1 MVLDFQN
8 IPFIFGSGL
17 NTSMHP
23 TQIPIGQLLEF
34 ENGYFAKGGAISK
47 RNGYSVLDS
56 AILGSVDFI
65 DNAVATAIYN
75 NTDLLLFDVNNVF
88 SYIPSMQKWIDRG
101 SCTALQVTNSTVF
114 VDSSQQFNPD
124 VAIDSNGILL
134 YAWQTDDNGINYSMM
149 DSTSLVQIATNKP
162 MATIGMNPQ
171 CINYEN
177 YIATVF
183 ETNDG
188 RIQLGIVAPSAPN
201 TANVYTLVSDN
212 SLSFPN
218 FSAATQ
224 DGYLYVAYNSESG
237 QVKINKY
244 NNVFANVNTI
254 TVSVTVGINASQAI
268 SLFALGNNKL
278 NLSFVSSSGAL
289 YSYTYHNDIET
300 NNALINASGFT
311 IEHLTGI
318 QKDNIITLYA
328 DNITGDRPIVYTQ
341 NIDVDNLTLDSYT
354 EFARAVSLASKPFEY
369 SNRQYILVAFDT
381 PLQPTYF
388 ILNNL
393 GEVVAKLVPGIA
405 GGQRNGLTN
414 VINSSDGYILA
425 FEKLGAIVS
434 QDGTFANSGISTSTL
449 NFNTNYAHTM
459 LNQSLYI
466 TGGVL
471 QQYDG
476 NSVTEQGFNYF
487 PEDIN
492 SLSSS
497 AGNID
502 NGTYSWQFTYE
513 WTDNTGKVER
523 SAPSPELTLTLN
535 QTTNS
540 VTFAIPTLTLTK
552 KNNVRLVVYRTRNA
566 LTGDPLL
573 YRVSNVINPILND
586 PTVDYVPFTDTLND
600 SDIDAND
607 ILYCSPDTQGQL
619 IQLENLSAPN
629 CNLITSYKN
638 RLFIAGTD
646 NPNVLSYSKTVVT
659 GEAVAFNDLF
669 TLNMDPKGG
678 AITALAVL
686 DSNIIIFKES
696 SMFLL
701 SGLGPTN
708 TGAQNDFQDPQMI
721 ASDIGCI
728 EPNSICLVSSLGLF
742 FKSTKG
748 LWLLNRTL
756 QTEWIGSAV
765 DNFSSQIIVSADQIP
780 GTTQVRFTC
789 QDGPAL
795 VYDYYW
801 KQWGTYTNHIAVDAG
816 IYNDQYYFVKSNGII
831 NIETINHYIDDTIPI
846 NMKITTG
853 WLSFAGIENY
863 QKVNSFMILGDY
875 IGPHKL
881 NVSTAYD
888 GAAFT
893 FQRTIDTTDI
903 FNISTYGVTNVFGD
917 LNDNNTPYGGT
928 FADENFRVIMSQ
940 RCSRIMIKIEE
951 VDVDSPSAAVT
962 LIGLNIKVGQKKGLT
977 RVPAN
982 QQF

>member
-8 IPFIFGSGL
+8 IPFAFGSGL
-17 NTSMHP
+17 NTSVTP
-23 TQIPIGQLLEF
+23 TAIPVGQLLEF
-34 ENGYFAKGGAISK
+34 ENGFFEKGGAISK
-47 RNGYSVLDS
+47 RNGYTTLDKS
-56 AILGSVDFI
+56 ILGTTDFI
-65 DNAVATAIYN
+65 NNAVATAIYN
-75 NTDLLLFDVNNVF
+75 NSDLLVFDTNNVY
-88 SYIPSMQKWIDRG
+88 SYIPSMEKWINRG
-101 SCTALQVTNSTVF
+101 SCTAVEVTNSTVF

-134 YAWQTDDNGINYSMM
+134 YAWQTDDGGINYSMM
-149 DSTSLVQIATNKP
+149 DSVSLVQIATNKP

-177 YIATVF
+177 YIATFF
-183 ETNDG
+183 ETDDG
-188 RIQLGIVAPSAPN
+188 RIQLGIVAPSSPN
-201 TANVYTLVSDN
+201 TSNVYTLVSDN
-212 SLSFPN
+212 SLTFPN
-218 FSAATQ
+218 FSATTQ
-224 DGYLYVAYNSESG
+224 DGYLYVAYNSDAG

-244 NNVFANVNTI
+244 NNVFATVAII
-254 TVSVTVGINASQAI
+254 TVSPTLGINAAQAI
-268 SLFALGNNKL
+268 NLMALGDHKINV
-278 NLSFVSSSGAL
+278 SFVSSSGVL
-289 YSYTYHNDIET
+289 RSYTYQNDVET
-300 NNALINASGFT
+300 NSAVVNASGIT
-311 IEHLTGI
+311 IEHLTGY
-318 QKDNIITLYA
+318 QVNNIITLYA
-328 DNITGDRPIVYTQ
+328 DNLTEDRPIVYTQ
-341 NIDVDNLTLDSYT
+341 SIDVDNLTIDSYT
-354 EFARAVSLASKPFEY
+354 EFARAVSLASKPFTY
-369 SNRQYILVAFDT
+369 ADRQYVMVAFDT

-388 ILNNL
+388 ILNDVA
-393 GEVVAKLVPGIA
+393 EVVAKLVPGVA
-405 GGQRNGLTN
+405 GGVRQGLTN
-414 VINSSDGYILA
+414 VINVDDSYILA

-434 QDGTFANSGISTSTL
+434 QDGTFANSGISTSNL

-466 TGGVL
+466 TGGIL

-492 SLSSS
+492 YLTSA
-497 AGNID
+497 AGNIS

-523 SAPSPELTLTLN
+523 SAPSPAVTLTLN

-540 VTFAIPTLTLTK
+540 ITFAIPTLTLTK
-552 KNNVRLVVYRTRNA
+552 KDNVRLVVYRTRNA

-573 YRVSNVINPILND
+573 YRVTNVINPTLND
-586 PTVDYVPFTDTLND
+586 PTVDYIPFTDTFND
-600 SDIDAND
+600 TSIDAND

-619 IQLENLSAPN
+619 ITLENLPAPN
-629 CNLITSYKN
+629 CNLIVSYKN

-646 NPNVLSYSKTVVT
+646 NPNQLSYSKTVVT
-659 GEAVAFNDLF
+659 GEAIAFNDLF

-678 AITALAVL
+678 PISALAIL

-696 SMFLL
+696 TMYLL

-728 EPNSICLVSSLGLF
+728 EPNSIVLVSSLGLF

-748 LWLLNRTL
+748 IWLLNRTL
-756 QTEWIGSAV
+756 QTEWIGSSV
-765 DNFSSQIIVSADQIP
+765 DNFSSQVIVSADQVP
-780 GTTQVRFTC
+780 GTNQVRFTC
-789 QDGPAL
+789 SDGPAL

-801 KQWGTYTNHIAVDAG
+801 KQWGTYTNHIAIDAG
-816 IYNDQYYFVKSNGII
+816 IWNSNYYFIRSNGTI
-831 NIETINHYIDDTIPI
+831 NLETPNHYIDDTTPI
-846 NMKITTG
+846 NIKITTG

-888 GAAFT
+888 GASFT
-893 FQRTIDTTDI
+893 FQRTIDTTTIFDI
-903 FNISTYGVTNVFGD
+903 NVFGQQ
-917 LNDNNTPYGGT
+917 NPYGQNSPFGGT

-951 VDVDSPSAAVT
+951 VDVGSPSAAVT
-962 LIGLNIKVGQKKGLT
+962 LIGLNIKVGQKRGLT
-977 RVPAN
+977 KVPAN